1 MAAMVAVI
9 IIVLSI
15 GPEQEGRASQR
26 LAKIAQ
32 ARGGFNRYESV
43 PALPGSGQ
51 LSAVNEVW
59 CSIA

>member
-1 MAAMVAVI
+1 MVAVI

-32 ARGGFNRYESV
+32 ADGGFNRYDG
-43 PALPGSGQ
+43 ALAPPGAGH
-51 LSAVNEVW
+51 LRVVNEDW
-59 CSIA
+59 RSIA